1 MEALENMGKTT
12 TVGEVAQLRARVEAL
27 EDVCA
32 EAYQFAGEVGAPARV
47 LDRLWAAAQG
57 DAIPVASM
65 LPVTA
70 DELRGVL
77 RLPRLDRRAY
87 PSQMGTVSEVS
98 AARQAL
104 NDVLDVVEPYLRRRL
119 AGRAGATSS
128 ERKAAASRANGRKGG
143 RPRKVV

>member
-1 MEALENMGKTT
+1 MRKTT
-12 TVGEVAQLRARVEAL
+12 GGEVAQLRARVEAL

-57 DAIPVASM
+57 QTIPVASM

-70 DELRGVL
+70 EEVG
-77 RLPRLDRRAY
+77 
-87 PSQMGTVSEVS
+87 EVS

-143 RPRKVV
+143 RPRKAV